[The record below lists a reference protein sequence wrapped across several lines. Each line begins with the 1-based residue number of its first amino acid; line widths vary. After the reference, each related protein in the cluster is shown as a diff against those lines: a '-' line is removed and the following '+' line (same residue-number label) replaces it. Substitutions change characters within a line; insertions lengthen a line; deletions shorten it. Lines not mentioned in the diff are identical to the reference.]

1 MFCHLFLYKSL
12 NKKKMKWEEPIFIQF
27 LKMMCVIYKLKK
39 KYFLKDIFMRKKQ
52 YLSLPLEDDMGCS
65 SSWCFRFLIQS
76 SRELC
81 VPKDNWDNAS
91 NNTATEI
98 VTKAF
103 GNIVLLYFVFSG
115 RYVFLS
121 VWTKIIQL

>member
-12 NKKKMKWEEPIFIQF
+12 NKKEMKWEEPIFIQF

-65 SSWCFRFLIQS
+65 SS
-76 SRELC
+76 
-81 VPKDNWDNAS
+81 
-91 NNTATEI
+91 
-98 VTKAF
+98 
-103 GNIVLLYFVFSG
+103 
-115 RYVFLS
+115 
-121 VWTKIIQL
+121 